1 MVLENI
7 KFLKDAKNINIISE
21 GYSGAY
27 KCSFEKNSNKYFLKI
42 GKFKINENLED
53 MLNKTEIP
61 HPKVI
66 ELGKYDNEYNYIIEE
81 YIDGNNLK
89 YQLDKYDSKF
99 IYEYGFKI
107 GQQYRNLRKIYPD
120 KAITEEKYKEYLL
133 MVQERISKLKKLIK
147 IKKCNLTDDIIEF
160 LNDTIQYLEKNINII
175 KGSSLVFGHT
185 DIKPSNYLIIDKDI
199 IATDIEHTDY
209 KELSLSMLWSFA
221 RSDLKDEKNL
231 AFAKGYI
238 NALFNFNIPKN
249 ILDCF
254 DYTYLF
260 NVAGVSIKYIE
271 NKEYDKL
278 STLIKYINRKY
289 ETNNELKISDS
300 LKSVIDFSK
309 IEILK
314 GCDVTIIDGSYSP
327 NNLTFKCQ
335 TNENTYFLKVM
346 KMTDERHKDTMKF
359 YEILNQYNIPSVPM
373 IETGYLLKDKCYYT
387 ISEFKE
393 LKEMDESIGNTFLD
407 GFKSGQLVARY
418 LIKLKNEKV
427 KPDKIYDKDNLYQN
441 IMNDIEFIYSN
452 NNYYKY
458 MPWDKEKLVN
468 YINKYIKSFDMKSI
482 NLIHGDIK
490 FGNILYGNN
499 DIYFVDNESF
509 KYSYDIVNFMYNIQA
524 GFLDEDNKC
533 YKGFVNGYL
542 KFMYNGKIPFRIQNQ
557 VKLLLIYYVVRSVRK
572 ILEKRNDASKIKTVL
587 NGCRKYI
594 DDDNDI
600 KWLM

>member
-27 KCSFEKNSNKYFLKI
+27 KCSFEKKGNKYFLKI
-42 GKFKINENLED
+42 GKFKINGNLED

-66 ELGKYDNEYNYIIEE
+66 ELGKYDDEYNYIVEE

-89 YQLDKYDSKF
+89 YELNKYDSKF
-99 IYEYGFKI
+99 IYEFGFKI
-107 GQQYRNLRKIYPD
+107 GQQYRNLRKMYPD
-120 KAITEEKYKEYLL
+120 IAITEEKYKEYLL
-133 MVQERISKLKKLIK
+133 MVEDRLSKLKQLMKENKNNLSETIIK
-147 IKKCNLTDDIIEF
+147 F
-160 LNDTIQYLEKNINII
+160 LNNTIYYLEKNKDII
-175 KGSSLVFGHT
+175 KGSSLIFGHT
-185 DIKPSNYLIIDKDI
+185 DIKPSNYLIIDKNI

-260 NVAGVSIKYIE
+260 NVAGFSIKHIE
-271 NKEYDKL
+271 NKEYNKL
-278 STLIKYINRKY
+278 STLIEYINKKY
-289 ETNNELKISDS
+289 KTNNELKISDK

-314 GCDVTIIDGSYSP
+314 DSDATIIDGSYSP
-327 NNLTFKCQ
+327 NNLTFKCK
-335 TNENTYFLKVM
+335 TNKNTYFLKVM
-346 KMTDERHKDTMKF
+346 KMTEERYKDTMKF
-359 YEILNQYNIPSVPM
+359 YEILNQYDIPSVPM
-373 IETGYLLKDKCYYT
+373 IESGYFLKDRCYYT
-387 ISEFKE
+387 ISKFME

-407 GFKSGQLVARY
+407 GFKSGQLIASY
-418 LIKLKNEKV
+418 LIKLKNENV
-427 KPDKIYDKDNLYQN
+427 KSDKIYDKDNLYKG
-441 IMNDIEFIYSN
+441 IIHDIGFIYSN
-452 NNYYKY
+452 NNYSKY
-458 MPWDKEKLVN
+458 MPWNKEELVN
-468 YINKYIKSFDMKSI
+468 YINKYIKSFDKESI

-490 FGNILYGNN
+490 FGNILYENN

-524 GFLDEDNKC
+524 GFLDADNKC

-557 VKLLLIYYVVRSVRK
+557 VKLLLIYYIVRSVRK
-572 ILEKRNDASKIKTVL
+572 LLEKRNDDSKIKTVL

-594 DDDNDI
+594 NEDNDI
-600 KWLM
+600 EWLT

>member
-1 MVLENI
+1 MVLEKI
-7 KFLKDAKNINIISE
+7 KFLKSAKNINIISE

-27 KCSFEKNSNKYFLKI
+27 KYSFAKNGNKYFLKI

-53 MLNKTEIP
+53 MLNEAEIP

-81 YIDGNNLK
+81 YVDGNNLK
-89 YQLDKYDSKF
+89 YELDKYDSKF

-107 GQQYRNLRKIYPD
+107 GQQYRNLRKMYPD
-120 KAITEEKYKEYLL
+120 IAITEEKYKEYLF
-133 MVQERISKLKKLIK
+133 MVEERVSKLTHLMKENKNDLSE
-147 IKKCNLTDDIIEF
+147 TIINF
-160 LNDTIQYLEKNINII
+160 LNNNIYYLEKNKDII
-175 KGSSLVFGHT
+175 TCSSLIFGHT

-199 IATDIEHTDY
+199 IATDIEYTGY

-221 RSDLKDEKNL
+221 RSDLKDEKSL

-238 NALFNFNIPKN
+238 NALFNFNIPKK

-260 NVAGVSIKYIE
+260 NVAGFSIKYIE

-278 STLIKYINRKY
+278 SAFIEYINGKY
-289 ETNNELKISDS
+289 KTNNELKISDS
-300 LKSVIDFSK
+300 LKGVIDLGK

-314 GCDVTIIDGSYSP
+314 GCDATIIDGSYSP

-346 KMTDERHKDTMKF
+346 KMNDEVHKDTMKF
-359 YEILNQYNIPSVPM
+359 YEVLNKYNIPSVPM
-373 IETGYLLKDKCYYT
+373 IESGYFLKNRCYYT
-387 ISEFKE
+387 ISKFME

-407 GFKSGQLVARY
+407 GFKSGQLVASY
-418 LIKLKNEKV
+418 LIKLKNENV
-427 KPDKIYDKDNLYQN
+427 KSDKIYDRDNLYKD

-452 NNYYKY
+452 NNYSEY
-458 MPWDKEKLVN
+458 MPWNKKELIN
-468 YINKYIKSFDMKSI
+468 YINKYIKSFDKESI

-509 KYSYDIVNFMYNIQA
+509 KYSYDIVNFMYNIQT
-524 GFLDEDNKC
+524 GFLDKDNKC

-557 VKLLLIYYVVRSVRK
+557 AKLLLIYYVVISVRK
-572 ILEKRNDASKIKTVL
+572 ILEKRNDNSKIKMVF

-594 DDDNDI
+594 DGDNDI
-600 KWLM
+600 EWLM

>member
-7 KFLKDAKNINIISE
+7 KFLKSAKNINIISE

-27 KCSFEKNSNKYFLKI
+27 KCSFEKNGNKYFLKI

-89 YQLDKYDSKF
+89 YELDKYDSKF
-99 IYEYGFKI
+99 IYEYGYKI
-107 GQQYRNLRKIYPD
+107 GQQYRNLRKMYPD
-120 KAITEEKYKEYLL
+120 IAITEEKHKEYSL
-133 MVQERISKLKKLIK
+133 MVEERVYKLKHLMKENKNALSE
-147 IKKCNLTDDIIEF
+147 TIINF
-160 LNDTIQYLEKNINII
+160 LNNTIYYLEKNKDII

-199 IATDIEHTDY
+199 VATDIEHTDY

-238 NALFNFNIPKN
+238 NALFNFNIPNN

-260 NVAGVSIKYIE
+260 NVAGFFIKYIE

-278 STLIKYINRKY
+278 SAFIEYINEKY
-289 ETNNELKISDS
+289 KTNNGLKISDS

-314 GCDVTIIDGSYSP
+314 GCDASIIDGSYSP
-327 NNLTFKCQ
+327 YNLTFKCK
-335 TNENTYFLKVM
+335 TNKNIYFLKVM
-346 KMTDERHKDTMKF
+346 KMTEERYKDTMKF
-359 YEILNQYNIPSVPM
+359 YEILNQYDIPSVPM
-373 IETGYLLKDKCYYT
+373 IESGYFLKDRCYYT
-387 ISEFKE
+387 ISKFME

-407 GFKSGQLVARY
+407 GFKSGQLIASY
-418 LIKLKNEKV
+418 LIKLKNENV
-427 KPDKIYDKDNLYQN
+427 KSDKIYDKDNLYKG
-441 IMNDIEFIYSN
+441 IIHDIGFIYSN
-452 NNYYKY
+452 NNYSKY
-458 MPWDKEKLVN
+458 MPWNKEELVN
-468 YINKYIKSFDMKSI
+468 YINKYIKSFDKESI

-490 FGNILYGNN
+490 FGNILYENN

-572 ILEKRNDASKIKTVL
+572 ILEKRNDDSKIKMVL

-594 DDDNDI
+594 DEDNDI
-600 KWLM
+600 EWLM